1 MFDKHTHT
9 LIAQRLDQAEKQREQ
24 IRAISLDYPEITIED
39 AYAVQREWVRL
50 KIAEGR
56 TLKGHKIG
64 LTSKA
69 MQASSQISEPDYG
82 ALLDDMFFHDGS
94 DIPTDR
100 FIVPRIEVELAFVLA
115 KPLRGPNCTL
125 FDVYNA
131 TDYVI
136 PALELIDARCHNID
150 PETQRPRKVFDTI
163 SDNAANAGVILGGRP
178 IKPDELDLRWIS
190 ALMYRNG
197 VIEETGVAAGVLN
210 HPANGVAWLAN
221 KLAPYDVQ
229 LEAGQI
235 ILGGSFTR
243 RFRRVRATPSTS
255 ITATWVPLAAAL
267 FKERTMEN
275 SFKAALKAG
284 RPQIGLW
291 LGLSSSYSAELLAGA
306 GFDWL
311 LIDGEHAPNNVQT
324 VLTQLQA
331 IAPYPS
337 QPVVR
342 PSWNDPVQIKQLL
355 DVGTQTLLV
364 PMVQNADEAREAVR
378 ATRYPPAGIRGV
390 GSALARASRWNRIP
404 DYLQKANDQMCV
416 LVQIETRE
424 AMKNLPQILEVE
436 GVDGVF
442 IGPADL
448 SADMGYAGN
457 PQHPE
462 VQAAIEQAIVQIREA
477 GKAPGILI
485 ANEQLAKRYL
495 ELGALFVA
503 VGVDTTLLARAAEAL
518 AARFGAQATAIK
530 PGVY

>member
-1 MFDKHTHT
+1 MLDKQTHT
-9 LIAQRLDQAEKQREQ
+9 LIAQRLNQAEKQREQ
-24 IRAISLDYPEITIED
+24 IRAVSLDYPNITIED
-39 AYAVQREWVRL
+39 AYAVQREWVNI

-82 ALLDDMFFHDGS
+82 ALLDDMFFHDGG

-115 KPLRGPNCTL
+115 KPLRGPHCTL

-136 PALELIDARCHNID
+136 PALELIDARSHNID

-190 ALMYRNG
+190 ALLYRNG

-221 KLAPYDVQ
+221 KLAPSRSV
-229 LEAGQI
+229 AG
-235 ILGGSFTR
+235 LCKEKTMKN
-243 RFRRVRATPSTS
+243 A
-255 ITATWVPLAAAL
+255 
-267 FKERTMEN
+267 FKD
-275 SFKAALKAG
+275 ALKAG

-291 LGLSSSYSAELLAGA
+291 LGLANSYSAELLAGA

-355 DVGTQTLLV
+355 DVGAQTLLI
-364 PMVQNADEAREAVR
+364 PMVQNADEARNAVA

-404 DYLQKANDQMCV
+404 EYLHLANDAMCV

-424 AMKNLPQILEVE
+424 AMSNLASILDVD
-436 GVDGVF
+436 GIDGVF

-448 SADMGYAGN
+448 SADMGFAGN

-462 VQAAIEQAIVQIREA
+462 VQAAIENAIVQIRAA
-477 GKAPGILI
+477 GKAPGILM
-485 ANEQLAKRYL
+485 ANEALAKRYL

-503 VGVDTTLLARAAEAL
+503 VGVDTTLLARGAEAL
-518 AARFGAQATAIK
+518 AARFGVEKKLSGAS
-530 PGVY
+530 GVY